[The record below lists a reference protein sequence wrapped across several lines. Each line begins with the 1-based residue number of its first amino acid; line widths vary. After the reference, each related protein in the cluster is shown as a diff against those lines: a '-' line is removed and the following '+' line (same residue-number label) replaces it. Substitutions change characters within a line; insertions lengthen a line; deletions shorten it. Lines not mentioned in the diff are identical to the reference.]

1 MGSIKNLDADLGF
14 TVFIDPQLICSS
26 MGKIDDCALL
36 AEFSIVDHH
45 NHTFIGV
52 FARHFHL
59 RPKRQ
64 LAVGSRQGVPPK
76 DLTTGG
82 FVSVEARPIPSG
94 PTTKCFSVAGETSWL
109 GWVFST
115 LLRDQPIATSSTSP
129 TTGDANERVILIG
142 VVKRVGEESMWTSIP
157 LSGGESP

>member
-1 MGSIKNLDADLGF
+1 MGSIENLEAYLGF

-36 AEFSIVDHH
+36 EGFSIVDHH

-82 FVSVEARPIPSG
+82 FVSVETRPIPSG
-94 PTTKCFSVAGETSWL
+94 PTNNR
-109 GWVFST
+109 
-115 LLRDQPIATSSTSP
+115 LLRC
-129 TTGDANERVILIG
+129 R
-142 VVKRVGEESMWTSIP
+142 
-157 LSGGESP
+157 

>member
-1 MGSIKNLDADLGF
+1 MGSIKNLDAYLGF

-59 RPKRQ
+59 VPRGNWPWAAVRVFLRRISP
-64 LAVGSRQGVPPK
+64 LAV
-76 DLTTGG
+76 L
-82 FVSVEARPIPSG
+82 F
-94 PTTKCFSVAGETSWL
+94 L
-109 GWVFST
+109 
-115 LLRDQPIATSSTSP
+115 
-129 TTGDANERVILIG
+129 
-142 VVKRVGEESMWTSIP
+142 
-157 LSGGESP
+157 

>member
-1 MGSIKNLDADLGF
+1 MRSYTETRRSLPSLIGVANGFNQELDAYLGF
-14 TVFIDPQLICSS
+14 TVFIDPQLICSY

-52 FARHFHL
+52 FALHFHL
-59 RPKRQ
+59 LPKRQ
-64 LAVGSRQGVPPK
+64 LAVGSCQGVPPK

-94 PTTKCFSVAGETSWL
+94 PTNKRLLRCRLNIVVGLGVLDLVAGSAH
-109 GWVFST
+109 S
-115 LLRDQPIATSSTSP
+115 DQQHKP
-129 TTGDANERVILIG
+129 DDR
-142 VVKRVGEESMWTSIP
+142 
-157 LSGGESP
+157 

>member
-1 MGSIKNLDADLGF
+1 MGSIENLDAYLSF
-14 TVFIDPQLICSS
+14 TVLIDPQLICSS

-36 AEFSIVDHH
+36 EVFSIVDHH

-94 PTTKCFSVAGETSWL
+94 PTNNR
-109 GWVFST
+109 
-115 LLRDQPIATSSTSP
+115 LLRC
-129 TTGDANERVILIG
+129 R
-142 VVKRVGEESMWTSIP
+142 
-157 LSGGESP
+157 